1 MQEYTQA
8 KTSTPGRHFKQIT
21 HPMRQ
26 LIETWHRQ
34 RVPAREIA
42 ARLGVHRSTIYRELK
57 RGRVVHKDSEWRLF
71 ETYSADRAADV
82 HDCNA
87 NAKGPPLKI
96 GCNRTLVDQFNELVL
111 NHRLS
116 LYAARQVLLKRGVA
130 VNVCLRTL
138 YNYVYRHGFPLRPN
152 QLVQGPRSKHRRRGV
167 RKRLAHNNLFGTSI
181 ENRPADI
188 DERCE
193 IGHQEM
199 DTVVGPPGSKGVL
212 LVLTERVTRF
222 EHIIVMPD
230 KTAKSVCRALDRLE
244 RHYGASFK
252 LLFKSITCDNGCE
265 FSNARGI
272 VKSCRT
278 KGNRTTLFY
287 AHPYCASERGS
298 NENANRLIRRFIPKG
313 TDFSSLNQRDVDHLA
328 MWMNRYPRKIFN
340 GLSALNL
347 ASAYTFHSRRKT

>member
-152 QLVQGPRSKHRRRGV
+152 QLVQGPRS
-167 RKRLAHNNLFGTSI
+167 GTAAAASG
-181 ENRPADI
+181 NGSPTTTCSAPASRI
-188 DERCE
+188 A
-193 IGHQEM
+193 
-199 DTVVGPPGSKGVL
+199 PPT
-212 LVLTERVTRF
+212 LT
-222 EHIIVMPD
+222 
-230 KTAKSVCRALDRLE
+230 
-244 RHYGASFK
+244 
-252 LLFKSITCDNGCE
+252 NG
-265 FSNARGI
+265 
-272 VKSCRT
+272 VKSDTRRWT
-278 KGNRTTLFY
+278 PWSGLPVPR
-287 AHPYCASERGS
+287 ASCSSSPRG
-298 NENANRLIRRFIPKG
+298 
-313 TDFSSLNQRDVDHLA
+313 
-328 MWMNRYPRKIFN
+328 
-340 GLSALNL
+340 
-347 ASAYTFHSRRKT
+347 